1 MTKDQ
6 ADDVTAIRDVIARQF
21 ASLSWNSE
29 RAGDWSGFARDFLPG
44 ATLLPALRPVAP
56 RSVAEF
62 VARMQALSAGALQ
75 SLEEQLLGVEV
86 IAFGNVAVA
95 AAACKMVE
103 NGQEAG
109 ESVEMLLLVK
119 DEGQWRI
126 AAQAW
131 DKASDTNPAR
141 LARSVPSD

>member
-6 ADDVTAIRDVIARQF
+6 AEDVAAIKDVIARQF

-29 RAGDWSGFARDFLPG
+29 RAGDWSEFTRDFFAC
-44 ATLLPALRPVAP
+44 ATLFPAMRPVAP
-56 RSVAEF
+56 SSVAEF
-62 VARMQALSAGALQ
+62 VARMQVLSAGALQ
-75 SLEEQLLGVEV
+75 SFDEQLLGVEI
-86 IAFGNVAVA
+86 IAFGKVAVA
-95 AAACKMVE
+95 AAACKMTE

-131 DKASDTNPAR
+131 DKASDANPAR
-141 LARSVPSD
+141 LVRSVPSG